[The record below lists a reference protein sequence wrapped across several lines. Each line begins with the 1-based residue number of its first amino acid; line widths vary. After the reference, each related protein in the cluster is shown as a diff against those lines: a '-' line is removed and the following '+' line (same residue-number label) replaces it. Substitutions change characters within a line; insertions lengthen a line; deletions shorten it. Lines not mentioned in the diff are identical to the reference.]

1 MQPSVTSADKDEI
14 YQQTHCEITTR
25 GRTRKDGKGKS
36 WTDGRNLQVHGPV
49 NTMEHALQ
57 MAWQAIERNGKGKEK
72 GGHGKGCGNGKGG
85 SGGGPDLQKGK
96 RSTKGVDSTTV
107 NDNQAVPPAPP
118 AVSPPPG
125 LEPLLPVLPLD
136 VAITEA
142 LQGNPIHVASNSVE
156 ATVVEA
162 IRTASWRG
170 YHAGY
175 HVGFQKEQDKK
186 TQEEARATAPGS
198 SSTQAAPSP
207 KAKASAGSTKY
218 QAAAR
223 RRQRQVPGSSSTQ
236 AAPKKRQLPTVSD
249 TSDDRPDSDTSDR
262 DAERAQK
269 KQLPKES
276 ISPEST
282 CTEDVWPDRN
292 CWPPSPVDRSPPSL
306 VPLPIPQAVPKQ
318 TARQQKRQLPKES
331 ISRSTNTHSEV
342 SDTSG
347 TDADSDIANEEV
359 ITREFE
365 ASQDY
370 FLQEIN
376 HQESPN

>member
-142 LQGNPIHVASNSVE
+142 LQGNPMHVASNSVE

-186 TQEEARATAPGS
+186 TQEEARATA
-198 SSTQAAPSP
+198 
-207 KAKASAGSTKY
+207 
-218 QAAAR
+218 
-223 RRQRQVPGSSSTQ
+223 PGSSSTQ

-292 CWPPSPVDRSPPSL
+292 WWPPSPVDRSPPSP
-306 VPLPIPQAVPKQ
+306 VPLPIPQAVPQQ

-331 ISRSTNTHSEV
+331 ISPSTNTHSEV

-347 TDADSDIANEEV
+347 TDADSEGYKAEKSEPQPRAFAHLYIY
-359 ITREFE
+359 IYIYIY
-365 ASQDY
+365 ASGVGAPPP
-370 FLQEIN
+370 
-376 HQESPN
+376 SPPNVDVAPPRPPCGVGWV